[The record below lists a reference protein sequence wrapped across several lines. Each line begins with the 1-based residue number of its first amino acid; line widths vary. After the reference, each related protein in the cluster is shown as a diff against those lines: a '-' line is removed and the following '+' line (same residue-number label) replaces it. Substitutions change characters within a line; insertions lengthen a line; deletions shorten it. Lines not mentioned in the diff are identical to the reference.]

1 MKKGFLYNYNRHFL
15 PPRLTIPVK
24 IALPVPFKHTSGP
37 PESPEQTETTARI
50 VQIKVMLNHGLP

>member
-1 MKKGFLYNYNRHFL
+1 MKNGFL

-50 VQIKVMLNHGLP
+50 VQIKVMLNHGLHNCM